1 LGIKKG
7 IKMEIEFNLIDEKEL
22 PPMVIAMDE
31 NDNPKVVINAYHR
44 IWIGLNRKV
53 IAGVVVSLQEKMDE
67 MLDGFLREQRANE
80 KLDVGDWE

>member
-1 LGIKKG
+1 
-7 IKMEIEFNLIDEKEL
+7 MEIEFNLIDEKEL

-80 KLDVGDWE
+80 KLDVEDWE

>member
-80 KLDVGDWE
+80 KLDMGDWE

>member
-1 LGIKKG
+1 
-7 IKMEIEFNLIDEKEL
+7 MEIEFNLIDEKEL

-53 IAGVVVSLQEKMDE
+53 IAGVVISLQEKMDE

-80 KLDVGDWE
+80 KLDMGDWE

>member
-1 LGIKKG
+1 
-7 IKMEIEFNLIDEKEL
+7 MEIEFNLIDEKEL

-53 IAGVVVSLQEKMDE
+53 IAGVVISLQEKMDE

-80 KLDVGDWE
+80 KLDVEDWE

>member
-1 LGIKKG
+1 
-7 IKMEIEFNLIDEKEL
+7 MEIEFNLIDEKEL

-53 IAGVVVSLQEKMDE
+53 IAGVVISLQEKMDE

-80 KLDVGDWE
+80 KLDTGDWE

>member
-1 LGIKKG
+1 
-7 IKMEIEFNLIDEKEL
+7 MEIEFNLIDEKEL

-80 KLDVGDWE
+80 KLDMGDWE

>member
-1 LGIKKG
+1 
-7 IKMEIEFNLIDEKEL
+7 MEIEFNLIDEKEL

-80 KLDVGDWE
+80 KLDVGDWDEHI